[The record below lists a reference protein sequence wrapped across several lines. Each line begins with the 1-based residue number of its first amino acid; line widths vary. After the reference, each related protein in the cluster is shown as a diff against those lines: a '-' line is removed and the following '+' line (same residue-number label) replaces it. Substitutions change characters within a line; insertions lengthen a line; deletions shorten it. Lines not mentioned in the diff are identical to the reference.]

1 MRDIIQCMTMFLPQQ
16 NNNFRQPSPI
26 PATETKDVRDSCST
40 QTEIIA
46 VHTPQV
52 ENPPFPFKK
61 STSNIG
67 SSNNKLQRPS
77 TLPLDSRE
85 TSPLP
90 SSNFTSDAD
99 ANTSQTDD
107 NATPILMSPQQKNE
121 LKDDEIISLS
131 STQQPQPPEQSIK
144 INQVIDDDITNDE

>member
-16 NNNFRQPSPI
+16 NNNFRQPSSE
-26 PATETKDVRDSCST
+26 TKTKDVRDSCST

-61 STSNIG
+61 STSIIG
-67 SSNNKLQRPS
+67 SGNNKLQRPS

-90 SSNFTSDAD
+90 LSNFTSDAE

-107 NATPILMSPQQKNE
+107 NLTPVLLSPQQQHKSESKN
-121 LKDDEIISLS
+121 DEIISLS
-131 STQQPQPPEQSIK
+131 STTSPMQEKPEK
-144 INQVIDDDITNDE
+144 ITQDNNIDATKYE

>member
-16 NNNFRQPSPI
+16 NNARQTNTSQSI
-26 PATETKDVRDSCST
+26 NMDVRDSCST
-40 QTEIIA
+40 QTEIVA

-61 STSNIG
+61 YNNNKN
-67 SSNNKLQRPS
+67 SNNKLQRPS

-90 SSNFTSDAD
+90 SSNFTSDID
-99 ANTSQTDD
+99 ANNSRTDD
-107 NATPILMSPQQKNE
+107 NLTPVLLSPQQKSE
-121 LKDDEIISLS
+121 SQDEQASLS
-131 STQQPQPPEQSIK
+131 VSPLLVVDKGDT
-144 INQVIDDDITNDE
+144 DTNTEHLIVTAKDE